1 MIVGLGLYT
10 YYSIQHVQAAAH
22 FSARATRLERRAQLI
37 SQLPMAS
44 VAYKGN
50 VISSIFTTVSFLE
63 ALANELFADAAKD
76 DGGNLT
82 QLSPEQR
89 STIAANLSTEGFE
102 RSQVMSKYRI
112 LLQSA
117 GCPPIGRGDSLH
129 QHVDTAIQ
137 LRNALVHYK
146 AEFFD
151 VGTEGMVR
159 DGSFMG
165 GNLSAR
171 IRGKFPHRLGSSPM
185 ESDSWVSAGCS
196 RWVLQ
201 ASLAFTDELFS
212 RLSVTPLYAHVR
224 SNIELGL

>member
-22 FSARATRLERRAQLI
+22 LSARAARLERRIQLI
-37 SQLPMAS
+37 SKLPMAS

-63 ALANELFADAAKD
+63 ALANELFADAAND
-76 DGGNLT
+76 DGGHLT
-82 QLSPEQR
+82 QLSPTQR
-89 STIAANLSTEGFE
+89 ASIAANLRSDRFE
-102 RSQVMSKYRI
+102 RKPVMAKFHI

-117 GCPPIGRGDSLH
+117 GCPPINRGDTLH
-129 QHVDTAIQ
+129 QHVDAAIQ

-159 DGSFMG
+159 NGSFMG
-165 GNLSAR
+165 GDLASR
-171 IRGKFPHRLGSSPM
+171 IKGKFPHRPGSSPM
-185 ESDSWVSAGCS
+185 EADSWISAGCS
-196 RWVLQ
+196 RWALRS
-201 ASLAFTDELFS
+201 SLAFTDELFS

-224 SNIELGL
+224 NNIDPGV